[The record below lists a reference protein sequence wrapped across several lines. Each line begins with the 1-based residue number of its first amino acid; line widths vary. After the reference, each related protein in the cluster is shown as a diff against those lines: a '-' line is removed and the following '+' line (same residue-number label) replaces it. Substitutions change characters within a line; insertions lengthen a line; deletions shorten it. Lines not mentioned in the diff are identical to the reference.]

1 MEVNGGSWLVSVVV
15 QSCIEEVV
23 HRHMMGLV
31 GNYKGVHH
39 IYHLGMHLGMVS
51 DYSNLV
57 GDGCH
62 ERVHHN
68 YCLDMHCGMVVVH
81 GILEGVVA

>member
-15 QSCIEEVV
+15 QSCVEEVV

-31 GNYKGVHH
+31 GNYKK
-39 IYHLGMHLGMVS
+39 
-51 DYSNLV
+51 
-57 GDGCH
+57 
-62 ERVHHN
+62 VHHN

-81 GILEGVVA
+81 GILEGVIA